1 VKIKKLILIRHCS
14 GAGSSTLAKF
24 LSTYLD
30 FGIDAGGKVCHYEAD
45 QWMMDADGN
54 YKFDAVKL
62 GYCHAQC
69 RHSTAK
75 AMLNEVPAIIVS
87 NTFSRESEIAPYIEL
102 AEINDYE
109 VTVMI
114 LENRHGNK
122 SVHNV
127 PEETLQRQETN
138 IKNSLKLR

>member
-1 VKIKKLILIRHCS
+1 
-14 GAGSSTLAKF
+14 
-24 LSTYLD
+24 
-30 FGIDAGGKVCHYEAD
+30 
-45 QWMMDADGN
+45 
-54 YKFDAVKL
+54 
-62 GYCHAQC
+62 
-69 RHSTAK
+69 
-75 AMLNEVPAIIVS
+75 MLNEVPAIIVS